1 MKKKFLKKE
10 LVFQFNIFYIMV
22 MLVLVPLITLL
33 FFFQGRRVL
42 YKVMSSDMT
51 SLLEKSVQ
59 ISDAK
64 LLAAKEYTL
73 GFLADNETKRLI
85 VATTE
90 CKNDVEYYFID
101 KAFKQLSNKYFMAS
115 PDIYSVNVIVGNYS
129 LGTESGKNFIPKNKF
144 KDTDIY
150 KSVKKTETI

>member
-1 MKKKFLKKE
+1 
-10 LVFQFNIFYIMV
+10 
-22 MLVLVPLITLL
+22 
-33 FFFQGRRVL
+33 
-42 YKVMSSDMT
+42 MSSDMT

-73 GFLADNETKRLI
+73 GFLADDETQKLI
-85 VATTE
+85 AATTE

-101 KAFKQLSNKYFMAS
+101 KKFKELSNKYFMAS

-150 KSVKKTETI
+150 KIVKKNRDNMIWMPTYRFYEMYDQKEFKELYGLDYYYIFSL